1 MSQSSK
7 SSRKRKLPSP
17 EASSKRFCCA
27 ATDPRSTDPDI
38 LLFQTPYMKVRL
50 KEYRRQVQSLESQ
63 LEESEK
69 QKKFYNNFVQ
79 VIKHHWT
86 SLVDGLQVLLMRV
99 DVSASFPTPSK
110 QPNSV
115 SSSLLQSLINHHTFS
130 VSKVEFLNDSEF
142 VDKQLEE
149 KTKTSQN
156 ILLKIVQS
164 IEAQRNSSEE
174 ISAMLRFDKDAAGI
188 EASLKEENERLNSA
202 LKRSDQTL
210 DAVQLKLK
218 EIQEEKEKLSDDYLL
233 LKEQAQKW
241 KKERDDAI
249 AKHQNSLREI
259 DNLTLLPPPS
269 LPLKRTKVESG
280 PSPSSASSSSSAPA
294 KGSNS
299 ASEKSDADADAF
311 AESIE
316 IQQLKI
322 ELEETKRLAESRLN
336 EINRLGDKHHHMVKS
351 SEALKHSLEDLST
364 DMILSNPKYIEVKQS
379 SEFYQKGYYE
389 YFGHFER
396 IRNENQS
403 LRREIDDQRISF
415 EEKINSKVEEFLK
428 IQKEKD
434 SVIVQLKKERDA
446 LAYRYEEKMEQPAPE
461 DLLKELRALTSSQA
475 SHLKR
480 LRSQVDRRAISGGT
494 DGEEGG
500 GRVQALEA
508 QLKELESQVSFLTK
522 EEKKW
527 NEKKKEMQVLIDTYK
542 LASKDRRDI
551 VEVRTSERKLQ
562 EDCDE
567 LTKKVKALE
576 QDLEKHAST
585 QARSSS
591 SSSAESVP
599 SKDSLESELKRLE
612 KMNRELSRS
621 KEAQDEGEKL
631 LLAEM
636 DEISKSVEEL
646 QEQNERLLQQ
656 VEEKY
661 ETSSMLVKEK
671 LRTRKLQQK
680 MTEENGILQEK
691 CMRLAEKVDAQS
703 NLLRSTEIRLRS
715 LQDMNNRLQED
726 VRQCQSSLEVF
737 KKTSREDAFKLQ
749 EMQDRHQT
757 VQTSV
762 EDLKNESLDRKLR
775 LEEKELLC
783 RQLGEERDTLQRKLD
798 RTSKLATSKSSVKDE
813 VVEEEMKEL
822 RRQLQCDV
830 CKDRRKSCIVSKCW
844 HMFCRECIDHSLQAR
859 RRICPACARSIART
873 EVHDIFL

>member
-17 EASSKRFCCA
+17 EASPKRFCCA
-27 ATDPRSTDPDI
+27 AVDPRSTDPDI
-38 LLFQTPYMKVRL
+38 LIYQAPYLKVRL
-50 KEYRRQVQSLESQ
+50 NEYRRQVKTLEAQ

-79 VIKHHWT
+79 VVKHHWT

-110 QPNSV
+110 QSNSV

-130 VSKVEFLNDSEF
+130 APKVEFLNDNEF
-142 VDKQLEE
+142 IDKQLEE
-149 KTKTSQN
+149 KTKASQN

-174 ISAMLRFDKDAAGI
+174 ISAMLRFDKDAVSI
-188 EASLKEENERLNSA
+188 EAALKEENERLNA
-202 LKRSDQTL
+202 VLKRSDQTL
-210 DAVQLKLK
+210 DSVQLKLK
-218 EIQEEKEKLSDDYLL
+218 ETQEEKEKLADDLLL
-233 LKEQAQKW
+233 LKEQAHKW
-241 KKERDDAI
+241 KKERDDL
-249 AKHQNSLREI
+249 SLKYQTSLKDI
-259 DNLTLLPPPS
+259 DRLSLLPPAS
-269 LPLKRTKVESG
+269 LPVKRQKMES
-280 PSPSSASSSSSAPA
+280 SPSSSSS
-294 KGSNS
+294 SS
-299 ASEKSDADADAF
+299 SSSTSSDRIASEKSDAADAL

-322 ELEETKRLAESRLN
+322 ELEETKRLAESRLV
-336 EINRLGDKHHHMVKS
+336 EINRLGDKHSHMVKS
-351 SEALKHSLEDLST
+351 SEALKHSLEDLSS

-389 YFGHFER
+389 YFALFER
-396 IRNENQS
+396 IRNENNM
-403 LRREIDDQRISF
+403 LRREIDEQRLSF
-415 EEKINSKVEEFLK
+415 EEKVNSKMEDFLK
-428 IQKEKD
+428 LQKEKD
-434 SVIVQLKKERDA
+434 SHIVQLKKDRDA
-446 LAYRYEEKMEQPAPE
+446 LAFRLEEKMELPAPE
-461 DLLKELRALTSSQA
+461 ELLKELRSLTSSQA

-480 LRSQVDRRAISGGT
+480 LRSQLDRRSNPNSS
-494 DGEEGG
+494 DEEN
-500 GRVQALEA
+500 RIPASIEA
-508 QLKELESQVSFLTK
+508 QLKDLESQITFWTK

-527 NEKKKEMQVLIDTYK
+527 NEKKREMQVLIDTYK

-562 EDCDE
+562 DDCDE
-567 LTKKVKALE
+567 LTKRVKSLE
-576 QDLEKHAST
+576 QDLQKA
-585 QARSSS
+585 SSS
-591 SSSAESVP
+591 TSGPSSQP
-599 SKDSLESELKRLE
+599 SSEGAPPPKDSLEAELKRLE
-612 KMNRELSRS
+612 KINRDLMRS
-621 KEAQDEGEKL
+621 KESQDEGEKL

-680 MTEENGILQEK
+680 MSEENGLLQEK
-691 CMRLAEKVDAQS
+691 CLRLTEKVDAQS
-703 NLLRSTEIRLRS
+703 NLLRSTEIKVRS
-715 LQDMNNRLQED
+715 LQEMNSRLQED
-726 VRQCQSSLEVF
+726 IRQCQASLEVF
-737 KKTSREDAFKLQ
+737 KKSSKEDTFKMQELQ
-749 EMQDRHQT
+749 ERHQNI
-757 VQTSV
+757 QTSV
-762 EDLKNESLDRKLR
+762 DDLKKESLDRKLR

-798 RTSKLATSKSSVKDE
+798 RTSKLTSSKSSVKDE
-813 VVEEEMKEL
+813 IVEEEMKEL

-844 HMFCRECIDHSLQAR
+844 HMFCRDCIENSLNAR